1 MDKRTK
7 IYYKVLLF
15 VSLITS
21 APLFAQQENPG
32 SFNSGADFYSSFI
45 WRGTKLGTGPAV
57 QPVLEYTSGTFTAGA
72 WGSFDCRGY
81 QEVDLYFNFSLPA
94 GFSIGITDYYSP
106 DLRYF
111 DYSRVSGSHA
121 FELNFG
127 FSKNNLSLEANY
139 IFNEAGGIGS
149 IGNDLYFQ
157 ASYSFKLFKLF
168 LGAGNGWLTYEP
180 DTGQSNFNICNLGL
194 EVSKIIQITDTFNI
208 PVTGQLVFN
217 PDKEQLFVVV
227 GFTL

>member
-1 MDKRTK
+1 MEKRTK
-7 IYYKVLLF
+7 ICNKVLLF
-15 VSLITS
+15 LSLIIS
-21 APLFAQQENPG
+21 APLLAQEENPG
-32 SFNSGADFYSSFI
+32 SFNAGADFYSSFI

-57 QPVLEYTSGTFTAGA
+57 QPVLEYTSGAFTAGS
-72 WGSFDCRGY
+72 WGSFDFRDY

-127 FSKNNLSLEANY
+127 FSKNNLSLGATY
-139 IFNEAGGIGS
+139 ILNEAGGIGS

-168 LGAGNGWLTYEP
+168 LGAGNGWLTYDP
-180 DTGQSNFNICNLGL
+180 DTAQSNFKICNLGL
-194 EVSKIIQITDTFNI
+194 EVSKLIKITDTFNI
-208 PVTGQLVFN
+208 PVKGQLVLN